1 MTARTLTICL
11 ACFCRSIA
19 ELLDSCRHVLAAS
32 LPPDLQD
39 VAAQLHA
46 GDLDSLAVV
55 ISTERTARCARVE
68 MLFLAQVSSYFPDE

>member
-1 MTARTLTICL
+1 M
-11 ACFCRSIA
+11 
-19 ELLDSCRHVLAAS
+19 LAAS

-39 VAAQLHA
+39 LASQLHA

-68 MLFLAQVSSYFPDE
+68 MLFLAQVSGLLPFCCRSLPTKIVYAPF